1 LIETVIQEEGN
12 WHMMIEGHNQDWIYR
27 MIVEDQKKVFKTST
41 TISVLLV
48 PLAKMTV
55 VLKS

>member
-1 LIETVIQEEGN
+1 
-12 WHMMIEGHNQDWIYR
+12 MMIEGHNQDWIYR
-27 MIVEDQKKVFKTST
+27 MIVKDQKKVFKTST

-48 PLAKMTV
+48 PLAKMRV